1 MQKPHDGLLGD
12 LEDIIETT
20 VRRPGQPPKVPT
32 LLASL
37 DPEIRARIETMFDD
51 PDFSPRRIAEIMSK
65 LLKRMGRTETVSEGA
80 VRAHMANRNE

>member
-1 MQKPHDGLLGD
+1 
-12 LEDIIETT
+12 
-20 VRRPGQPPKVPT
+20 
-32 LLASL
+32 
-37 DPEIRARIETMFDD
+37 MFDD